1 MEDLHKILAVQKSSR
16 ISSVY
21 GNLLEDLWLP
31 FFVKKTYR
39 FFLEDV

>member
-1 MEDLHKILAVQKSSR
+1 MEDLHKIHAVQKSSR
-16 ISSVY
+16 ICSVY

-31 FFVKKTYR
+31 FCEEDLHV